1 LNSYVKIGKIKT
13 SPTNYGEHVIRNFSY
28 FSFGNNPISMKNL
41 PEKTIERLSEYRRTL
56 FRCLDE
62 GKTHIF
68 SHELAGMHNIT
79 AVQVRRD
86 IMFIGYASQG
96 RKGYNITELINVI
109 AQIMDPSD
117 VLNMAV
123 IGFGHLGKAISSYLV
138 NKRPKLKIVAAFDID
153 PKKIGATTSVVEC
166 YSIERFREIISSR
179 NISLAL
185 LTVPADAAQ
194 QMTKALI
201 SSGIRGILNFTTVNL
216 RVPPEI
222 YLEEFDMITSLEKVA
237 YFVKISQRFSQLS

>member
-1 LNSYVKIGKIKT
+1 
-13 SPTNYGEHVIRNFSY
+13 
-28 FSFGNNPISMKNL
+28 MKRL
-41 PEKTIERLSEYRRTL
+41 PEKTVERLSEYRRTL

-86 IMFIGYASQG
+86 IMFIGYTSQG
-96 RKGYNITELINVI
+96 RKGYNIHELIRVI
-109 AQIMDPSD
+109 AGIIDPAD
-117 VLNMAV
+117 IINLAV
-123 IGFGHLGKAISSYLV
+123 VGYGNLGKAISSYLI
-138 NKRPKLKIVAAFDID
+138 NKRPMLKLVASFDID
-153 PKKIGATTSVVEC
+153 PKKIGAQTSIVPC
-166 YSIERFREIISSR
+166 FSIERLREVIDSR

-194 QMTKALI
+194 QMAKALVG
-201 SSGIRGILNFTTVNL
+201 SGVKGILNFTTSNIS
-216 RVPPEI
+216 VPDEI

-237 YFVKISQRFSQLS
+237 YFVKLGK

>member
-1 LNSYVKIGKIKT
+1 
-13 SPTNYGEHVIRNFSY
+13 
-28 FSFGNNPISMKNL
+28 MKGL

-56 FRCLDE
+56 HRCLDE

-96 RKGYNITELINVI
+96 RKGYDIQALIGVI
-109 AQIMDPSD
+109 AGIMDPSD
-117 VLNMAV
+117 VLNLAV
-123 IGFGHLGKAISSYLV
+123 VGYGNLGKAISSYLV
-138 NKRPKLKIVAAFDID
+138 NKRPKLRIVAAFDID
-153 PKKIGATTSVVEC
+153 PKKIGASTSVVEC
-166 YSIERFREIISSR
+166 YSVDRLREIIFSK

-185 LTVPADAAQ
+185 LSVPADAAQ
-194 QMTKALI
+194 QMAKALV
-201 SSGIRGILNFTTVNL
+201 SSGIKGILNFTTVNL
-216 RVPPEI
+216 SVPSEV

-237 YFVKISQRFSQLS
+237 YFVKIAHRVSQLS

>member
-1 LNSYVKIGKIKT
+1 LNSHVKIEKINT
-13 SPTNYGEHVIRNFSY
+13 SSTFYIEHVIRNFSY
-28 FSFGNNPISMKNL
+28 FSSCNNPFAMKSL

-68 SHELAGMHNIT
+68 SHELAGMQNIT

-96 RKGYNITELINVI
+96 RKGYDIKELIAVI
-109 AQIMDPSD
+109 AGIIDPSD
-117 VLNMAV
+117 ILNLAV
-123 IGFGHLGKAISSYLV
+123 VGYGNLGKAISSYLV

-153 PKKIGATTSVVEC
+153 PKKIGSTAALVDC
-166 YSIERFREIISSR
+166 FSIERLREIITSR

-185 LTVPADAAQ
+185 LTVPADAAP
-194 QMTKALI
+194 QMAKILV
-201 SSGIRGILNFTTVNL
+201 SSGIKGILNFTTVNL
-216 RVPPEI
+216 RVSNDI
-222 YLEEFDMITSLEKVA
+222 YLEEYDMVTSLEKVA
-237 YFVKISQRFSQLS
+237 YFVKIAQRLPELS